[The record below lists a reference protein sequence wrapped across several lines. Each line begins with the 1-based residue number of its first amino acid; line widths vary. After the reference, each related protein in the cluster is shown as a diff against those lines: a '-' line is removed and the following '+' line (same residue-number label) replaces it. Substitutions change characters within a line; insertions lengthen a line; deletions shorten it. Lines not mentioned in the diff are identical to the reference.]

1 MSLKMFSFLKILFFS
16 FLFSSSDFHQ
26 SIFQFADPFF
36 LSSNVLLI
44 ECIFYFNYCILQH
57 NSLLILELTQL
68 QGVSNSLFIFS
79 LCSSIQFPSS

>member
-16 FLFSSSDFHQ
+16 FLFSLSDFHQ
-26 SIFQFADPFF
+26 SIFQFADPF

-68 QGVSNSLFIFS
+68 QGVSNSLLIFS